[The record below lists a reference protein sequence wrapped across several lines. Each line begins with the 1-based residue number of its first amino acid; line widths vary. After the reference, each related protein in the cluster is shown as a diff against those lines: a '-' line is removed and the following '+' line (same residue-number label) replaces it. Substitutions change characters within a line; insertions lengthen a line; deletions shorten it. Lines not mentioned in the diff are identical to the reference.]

1 MATGCVFCK
10 IAAGEIAATV
20 VKRGDGMLAFGDL
33 NPQAPTHLL
42 VIPTYHVGTL
52 NEVQDAG
59 PAARL
64 RARRGARGGDRGPGL
79 PRGAEH
85 EPRRRADGV
94 PPPPARA
101 RRATDDVAAGVTSP
115 PVRRDLPFVPP
126 LHEVERGSG
135 GEGTGGEVGVARAPR
150 QG

>member
-1 MATGCVFCK
+1 MGCVFCK

-20 VKRGDGMLAFGDL
+20 VKRGDGMLAFQDL
-33 NPQAPTHLL
+33 SPQAPTHLL

-52 NEVQDAG
+52 NEVTDAG
-59 PAARL
+59 LLGRLLGFAR
-64 RARRGARGGDRGPGL
+64 
-79 PRGAEH
+79 
-85 EPRRRADGV
+85 
-94 PPPPARA
+94 
-101 RRATDDVAAGVTSP
+101 DVAREAGIADRVTSP

-135 GEGTGGEVGVARAPR
+135 GEGTGGEVGVARAPG